1 MLNRGTLIYIAQR
14 VVLIAF
20 TVMVVSFGVF
30 VVVHSLPG
38 NAFISDRLHGKAL
51 QLLLHQYGLDQPVV
65 IQYWNWL
72 KGAIHGDLGISL
84 VTRGAPI
91 TPIVLKELSVS
102 AMVGGAALLVTIGL
116 GVTFGVI
123 AAIRQN
129 TWVDYTLTT
138 FAVIGY
144 SVPSFVIASLGILIF
159 ANWLNNVSNG
169 AFYYPLPWQGTYG
182 GGGLSTLIS
191 LSLPAISIGLYTS
204 GQVTR
209 ITRAS
214 MLEVIQQDYIR
225 TARAKGLKSRRV
237 TVRHA
242 LRNAL
247 VPVMSIMPSTVLGI
261 LTGVVVI
268 ENIFTIP
275 GLGKEF
281 VTSITQQ
288 DYNLTV
294 GVFTIYAVLIG
305 FANLIVD
312 LLYAVVDPRI
322 RY

>member
-1 MLNRGTLIYIAQR
+1 VRRGTLIYIAQR

-30 VVVHSLPG
+30 YVVHSLPG
-38 NAFISDRLHGKAL
+38 NAFVSDRVHGNAL
-51 QLLLHQYGLDQPVV
+51 QLLLHEYGLDQPIL

-84 VTRGAPI
+84 VIRGAPI
-91 TPIVLKELSVS
+91 TPIVLQELSVS
-102 AMVGGAALLVTIGL
+102 AMVGGAALIVTIGL
-116 GVTFGVI
+116 GVTFGVL

-144 SVPSFVIASLGILIF
+144 SVPSFVVASLGILVF
-159 ANWLNNVSNG
+159 ANWLGSITGYSVE
-169 AFYYPLPWQGTYG
+169 YPLPWQGTYG
-182 GGGLSTLIS
+182 GGGLSTLVS
-191 LSLPAISIGLYTS
+191 VSLPAISIGLYTS
-204 GQVTR
+204 GQITR
-209 ITRAS
+209 LTRAS

-225 TARAKGLKSRRV
+225 TARAKGLKNRVV

-261 LTGVVVI
+261 LTGVLVI
-268 ENIFTIP
+268 ENIYGIP

-281 VTSITQQ
+281 VESIFNH

-294 GVFTIYAVLIG
+294 GVFTIFTILIG
-305 FANLIVD
+305 FANLMVD